1 MESNNVNNAGLFLEE
16 NIGAQ
21 YVKTIIEPI
30 SNDNTLNNKFVS
42 KNLIEQK
49 KNIGEKKHY
58 LQNLDLQSEG
68 LW

>member
-21 YVKTIIEPI
+21 YVKTIVEPI

-42 KNLIEQK
+42 KNLIEPK
-49 KNIGEKKHY
+49 KNRGEKKHY